1 MQDNDK
7 LEALIR
13 NNRESFDSHEPR
25 PENWQK
31 IEAEL
36 GFDQRR
42 DNKTQSLWL
51 WKAAVILLLG
61 VVAFLLADKYNQS
74 EPLEEQLASVQH
86 FEELETFYTSLINNK
101 RERLSEVKG
110 ESSFDLQ
117 VEMKELDEIYSDLRE
132 LFLESQPSEQV
143 LERLVHLLRQKLHVI
158 DSQLEIIEQEQ
169 LPEEMK
175 KEMEVNSL

>member
-1 MQDNDK
+1 M
-7 LEALIR
+7 
-13 NNRESFDSHEPR
+13 
-25 PENWQK
+25 
-31 IEAEL
+31 
-36 GFDQRR
+36 
-42 DNKTQSLWL
+42 
-51 WKAAVILLLG
+51 
-61 VVAFLLADKYNQS
+61 
-74 EPLEEQLASVQH
+74 
-86 FEELETFYTSLINNK
+86 INNK